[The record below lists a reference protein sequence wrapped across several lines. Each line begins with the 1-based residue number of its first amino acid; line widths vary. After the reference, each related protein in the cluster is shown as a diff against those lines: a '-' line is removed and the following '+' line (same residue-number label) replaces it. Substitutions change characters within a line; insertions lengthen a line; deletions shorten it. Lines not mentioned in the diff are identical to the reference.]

1 MVMMIGKSINYN
13 RNNKEK
19 TKTTALIIVKIL
31 QTDT

>member
-1 MVMMIGKSINYN
+1 MMIGKSINYN

>member
-19 TKTTALIIVKIL
+19 TKTTALIVKIL